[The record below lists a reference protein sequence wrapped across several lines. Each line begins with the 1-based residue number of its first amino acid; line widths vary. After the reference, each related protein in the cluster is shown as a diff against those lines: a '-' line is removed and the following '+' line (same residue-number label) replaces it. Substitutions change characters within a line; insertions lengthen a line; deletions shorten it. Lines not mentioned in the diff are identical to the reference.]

1 MISIGRYRF
10 EGPVYNKEALKD
22 APGVYAVLDDRG
34 PGGKYVLDIGEA
46 QMVRSRV
53 QTHDRERCWF
63 RNRLGMLCYAA
74 LYLPGSTQT
83 GRCTIEGELRNQFS
97 PTCGVR

>member
-34 PGGKYVLDIGEA
+34 PGGTFVLDIGEA
-46 QMVRSRV
+46 QLVRCRV
-53 QTHDRERCWF
+53 RAHDRENCWL
-63 RNRLGMLCYAA
+63 RNRRGMVCYAA
-74 LYLPGSTQT
+74 LYFPGSTQAD
-83 GRCTIEGELRNQFS
+83 RCIIERELRERYA
-97 PTCGVR
+97 PACGVR